1 MGISS
6 SMNAGIAGLTA
17 NGNKLSTISDNIA
30 NSETHGYKRSDVD
43 FASMTVNAIGSSA
56 AAGGGK
62 LVTAGGVTTTA
73 IWDVDGKAALE
84 STSNSTDI
92 AISGRGMLPVTSI
105 SAVNADDGSLP
116 FMMTSTGSFD
126 TDARGYLRTPS
137 GLVLMGWAA
146 NPDGTVPSQP
156 RDSAS
161 GLVPVQVNL
170 SSVAAVP
177 TTRID
182 LNANLPATETQA
194 GASGDQITTTI
205 EYYDNLG
212 AAQNLSVIFTPS
224 VAAAGAPQTNTW
236 SMQLTDQA
244 TGLSAGTYDIVFS
257 NAAGTAGQIASVT
270 MTAPG
275 VSPPSTAYDAVSGD
289 MALDLGGQTI
299 AIGVGS
305 TGAGGPNHLSQLSS
319 TFSQQ
324 GVVTD
329 GSPAGTFTGLSIDQG
344 GYLSAIYSSGF
355 SKVLYQVPLVDVPN
369 LNGLNILDNQAF
381 SISASS
387 GPLYLWDAGAG
398 PTGSVE
404 GFALEL
410 SGSDIATELTDL
422 IRTQR
427 AYSSNAKVI
436 QTVDEMLQETTN
448 LKR

>member
-84 STSNSTDI
+84 STANSTDI

-105 SAVNADDGSLP
+105 AAVGAADGSLP
-116 FMMTSTGSFD
+116 FMLTSTGSFD
-126 TDARGYLRTPS
+126 TDAKGYLRTPS

-146 NPDGTVPSQP
+146 DADGTIPSQP

-161 GLVPVQVNL
+161 GLQPVRVNL

-182 LNANLPATETQA
+182 LNVNLPATETQA
-194 GASGDQITTTI
+194 GASGDPITTTI

-212 AAQNLSVIFTPS
+212 AAQNLAVTFTPTP
-224 VAAAGAPQTNTW
+224 AGAGLPQTNTW
-236 SMQLTDQA
+236 TMSVTDQA
-244 TGLSAGTYDIVFS
+244 SGALAGEYEIVFS
-257 NAAGTAGQIASVT
+257 SAAGTAGQISSVNPLST
-270 MTAPG
+270 GT
-275 VSPPSTAYDAVSGD
+275 PPVTTAYDPAGGD
-289 MALDLGGQTI
+289 MTLDLGGQTL

-305 TGAGGPNHLSQLSS
+305 TAAAGPNHLSQLSS

-324 GVVTD
+324 GVVSD
-329 GSPAGTFTGLSIDQG
+329 GSPAGTYTGLSVDEG

-355 SKVLYQVPLVDVPN
+355 SKVLYQIPLADVPN

-387 GPLYLWDAGAG
+387 GPLYLWDAGSG
-398 PTGSVE
+398 PTGSVK

-410 SGSDIATELTDL
+410 SGSDIATELTNL